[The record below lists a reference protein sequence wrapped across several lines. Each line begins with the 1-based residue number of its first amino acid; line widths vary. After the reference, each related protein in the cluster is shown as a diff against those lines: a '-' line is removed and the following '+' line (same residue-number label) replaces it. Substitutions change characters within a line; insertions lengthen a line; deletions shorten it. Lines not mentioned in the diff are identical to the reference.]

1 MKAIEREILL
11 SFWKDHISYHSEK
24 EPVIGQGIIRELR
37 RHGYQVSPGTL
48 YLVPARMYKREQGRP
63 ARRAA
68 SGQRVFA
75 HQKVSRC
82 TSSSERQCRGH
93 YREVIFGD
101 EENES

>member
-11 SFWKDHISYHSEK
+11 SFWKDHILYHAEK

-48 YLVPARMYKREQGRP
+48 YPIHVRMYKRERGRP

-68 SGQRVFA
+68 SAQRAFA

-82 TSSSERQCRGH
+82 TSSAARQCRGALSRG
-93 YREVIFGD
+93 YLRRRVE
-101 EENES
+101 